1 MELRKNWRK
10 LTTALSRFWHRE
22 AGPMNWKNPVRVV
35 AYIGWEIFNG
45 VAFLVGEWVRY
56 GVRAS
61 QIVLAIPPTVILFF
75 GGVWFAVWSFVR
87 RPFPALETVPLLDLL
102 EYHNPNFYSA
112 VVLWYYLS
120 PLVVVMLAGSI
131 VLSVWKV
138 WIEARKRD
146 LIPFGALPVLAAF
159 TGAAR
164 PGNRHRG
171 SASSGRTQGDFQ
183 PRMADHPG
191 ARTVHRHCHFWSG
204 GEWQNFGLYAPLR
217 QAATRLASGR
227 SREARGGAHARSEGG
242 FLP

>member
-1 MELRKNWRK
+1 MELLKTYRK

-22 AGPMNWKNPVRVV
+22 AGPMNWNNPVRVV

-56 GVRAS
+56 GVRAG
-61 QIVLAIPPTVILFF
+61 QVFLAIPPTAILFF

-112 VVLWYYLS
+112 VVVWYYLS

-131 VLSVWKV
+131 AVSVWKV
-138 WIEARKRD
+138 WIEARKARFNS
-146 LIPFGALPVLAAF
+146 LRIAPRLAAF
-159 TGAAR
+159 AGAAR

-171 SASSGRTQGDFQ
+171 SASSGRSQGDFQ
-183 PRMADHPG
+183 PRMAHHPG
-191 ARTVHRHCHFWSG
+191 ARTVHRHCHFRSG
-204 GEWQNFGLYAPLR
+204 GER
-217 QAATRLASGR
+217 
-227 SREARGGAHARSEGG
+227 
-242 FLP
+242 

>member
-1 MELRKNWRK
+1 
-10 LTTALSRFWHRE
+10 
-22 AGPMNWKNPVRVV
+22 MNWKNPVRVT

-61 QIVLAIPPTVILFF
+61 QIFLAIPPTVILFF

-102 EYHNPNFYSA
+102 EYHNPTFYSA
-112 VVLWYYLS
+112 VVVWYYLS
-120 PLVVVMLAGSI
+120 PLVAVMLAGSI
-131 VLSVWKV
+131 FLSVWKV
-138 WIEARKRD
+138 WLEARKRD
-146 LIPFGALPVLAAF
+146 LIPFGALPAWPLF
-159 TGAAR
+159 PRAAR

-191 ARTVHRHCHFWSG
+191 ARTVHRHCHFRSR
-204 GEWQNFGLYAPLR
+204 GERQNFGLYAPLR

-227 SREARGGAHARSEGG
+227 CRRSGRRRSCSK
-242 FLP
+242 